1 MSRLAGKSAVITGA
15 AKGIG
20 RATADLFATEGA
32 RLVATDI
39 DSAGLDRLRADLESR
54 GAECATV
61 VGDVSKPDDA
71 RRMIDAAV
79 EHYGRLDILVANAGI
94 NVNTFVPDLCE
105 KKIADL
111 MNVNVLGVVNSVSAV
126 LPEMVRRGSGH
137 LVANSSLAAY
147 RGLPKSAAYCA
158 SKAAISTF
166 FEAIRI
172 DLRGSGVDVTTIH
185 PGFVKTPLIASITR
199 TPYVMELD
207 YAVNKIVRAIEKR
220 KKGYSFPWQLA
231 TIVRAGM
238 LMPVFMY
245 DWIAAR
251 NSFRE

>member
-1 MSRLAGKSAVITGA
+1 MLPTLAV
-15 AKGIG
+15 
-20 RATADLFATEGA
+20 R
-32 RLVATDI
+32 
-39 DSAGLDRLRADLESR
+39 
-54 GAECATV
+54 
-61 VGDVSKPDDA
+61 
-71 RRMIDAAV
+71 AAV
-79 EHYGRLDILVANAGI
+79 SSVRRTFGPIDILVANAGI
-94 NVNTFVPDLCE
+94 NVNTFVPDLDE

-172 DLRGSGVDVTTIH
+172 DLRGSGVEHHHNSSRVRQDSANCQYQTH
-185 PGFVKTPLIASITR
+185 
-199 TPYVMELD
+199 
-207 YAVNKIVRAIEKR
+207 AVCNGAGLRSVAVEVEIVRAIEKR

-231 TIVRAGM
+231 TMARACK
-238 LMPVFMY
+238 LLPAPMY
-245 DWIAAR
+245 DWFAER
-251 NSFRE
+251 NSFRG